1 MSKEDRIWREGDPR
15 WEWMQGEPVP
25 RYMWSQVPRSFV
37 VGRLN
42 RTSELEQ
49 QVEALKGLLRVAR
62 CPDTYCNGFGT
73 CADGDPADPT
83 NVEIW
88 QCQWC
93 DERTK
98 ATAQQEGEE

>member
-1 MSKEDRIWREGDPR
+1 MRDCYGGCPEHTCLSCCNDRRV
-15 WEWMQGEPVP
+15 Q
-25 RYMWSQVPRSFV
+25 
-37 VGRLN
+37 
-42 RTSELEQ
+42 LEQ

-73 CADGDPADPT
+73 CADGDPADPA

-98 ATAQQEGEE
+98 ATAQQGVEE